1 MTVLDQV
8 RAFIVGRKPE
18 ATCDDCIASRLQ
30 LTVRQHANHKTR
42 ELAKTT
48 GFDRRGGLSAALAAG
63 GEKPKRNS
71 VNRQLTPIRL
81 LRNRIAHHEPILH
94 LNLPRHRQ
102 SALDLTN
109 ACAPALAEWTKAHCA
124 FDRTYDAALA
134 QTFLT
139 RADEDAPDA

>member
-48 GFDRRGGLSAALAAG
+48 GFDRRDGRCTLCGSD
-63 GEKPKRNS
+63 KK
-71 VNRQLTPIRL
+71 VIRY
-81 LRNRIAHHEPILH
+81 A
-94 LNLPRHRQ
+94 
-102 SALDLTN
+102 
-109 ACAPALAEWTKAHCA
+109 
-124 FDRTYDAALA
+124 
-134 QTFLT
+134 
-139 RADEDAPDA
+139 